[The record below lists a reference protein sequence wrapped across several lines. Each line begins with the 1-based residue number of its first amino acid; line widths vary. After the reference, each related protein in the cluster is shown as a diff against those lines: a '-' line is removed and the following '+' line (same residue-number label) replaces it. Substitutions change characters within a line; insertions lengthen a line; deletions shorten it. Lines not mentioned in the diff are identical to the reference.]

1 MLGLCGMESDFHQ
14 KWPDEGL
21 SLGIIVS
28 KKIKIKIGS

>member
-28 KKIKIKIGS
+28 EKI